1 MLLER
6 WNEIKDKLLE
16 ALRLE
21 PSQRAVYLAQTGATD
36 PELRSELESLIAFHE
51 RTGTDFLNAP
61 WPPAVS
67 VLALQVEPDAGN
79 TLLAA
84 GTRLG
89 PYEVQALLGA
99 GGMGEVYRARD
110 IRLNRIVAIKV
121 IPRSLSTD
129 AARLQRFERE
139 ARAIAALQHPNICTL
154 HDVGHEEGIQF
165 LVMEHLDGETLS
177 KRLQKG
183 RLSLEQ
189 TLRYGAE
196 IADALDAAHHQGI
209 VHRDLKPANIFIT
222 SHGESKVLDF
232 GLAKLDELDPE
243 LDPLVETATDAKLV
257 TTAGV
262 AMGTAPYM
270 SPEQARGEN
279 LDARTDI
286 FSLGSVLYEMA
297 TGQMAFQGKT
307 TALVHKSILDESP
320 PPPSRVAPSF
330 PEQLDH
336 IVAKAL
342 EKDRELRYQ
351 SASGMRTDLNRLKGD
366 STSGG
371 SASASDA
378 KSGPHLADARKSGR
392 SKNRWI
398 VGSASA
404 LLILIPAAWWVIRH
418 PDLFRPHRGSP
429 LGGARALT
437 ESGKVFRGAISLDGR
452 YVAYVKRDRGKD
464 GLRLLQVAT
473 DRDVLLLEG
482 SPLRIWSLHFSPDG
496 NFVYFLRQI
505 TKDDPEKDGVYRI
518 ATLGGPT
525 TPLAT
530 DATNNSVTV
539 SPDGKL
545 IAYISNSATESS
557 IVDVD
562 PNGSGRK
569 VIAKRPLGFQFWFI
583 EWSHSMNTIAA
594 VAIGNDD
601 MGLVLVDAASGNIKE
616 LTMTGWGWGAI
627 GQPAWSPDDSE
638 VYAPAREAGGAMF
651 QIWRFDPH
659 TGAHQALTSNS
670 TDYWLWSLS
679 ATGNGSLLADTIT
692 PDLSLWTTNKDGQWR
707 AIPSARGE
715 GLDGVAWVDNRIV
728 SSSVIDMFVHDDDAS
743 SPRKLRSYWQG
754 YKQLAPCG
762 PTRVAYWAVDK
773 TRGNHV
779 NFTDISTGESAALT
793 AGPYESN
800 PACSPDGNTLIYRHE
815 ERSMNKAHLM
825 WRSLSSGQ
833 SGELFKESNIDSP
846 KIAPDGK
853 TVLFRV
859 THASGV
865 PPEWVMIPITGGPVK
880 KINLP
885 ESMDTVWTLKW
896 ASDGKSVLYPKNE
909 NGVENLWSFRLD
921 GGKPTKL
928 TDFPSDTIFSYDVSH
943 DNRFVVSRGQV
954 LHDLVLLED
963 AK

>member
-1 MLLER
+1 MLPER

-16 ALRLE
+16 ALQLE
-21 PSQRAVYLAQTGATD
+21 PTRRAVYLAEAGATD
-36 PELRSELESLIAFHE
+36 PDLQRELESLIAFHE

-61 WPPAVS
+61 WALAAS
-67 VLALQVEPDAGN
+67 VLAPQVEPEAGN

-154 HDVGHEEGIQF
+154 HDVGHQEGIQF

-189 TLRYGAE
+189 ILRYGAE
-196 IADALDAAHHQGI
+196 IADALDAAHHRGI

-243 LDPLVETATDAKLV
+243 VDPSVETATDAKLI
-257 TTAGV
+257 TTPGM

-297 TGQMAFQGKT
+297 TGKMAFQGKT
-307 TALVHKSILDESP
+307 TALVRKSILDESP
-320 PPPSRVAPSF
+320 PPPSRVAPSL

-336 IVAKAL
+336 IVARAL
-342 EKDRELRYQ
+342 EKDRDLRYQ
-351 SASGMRTDLNRLKGD
+351 SASDMRTDLNRLKGD

-378 KSGPHLADARKSGR
+378 KSGPHLVDARKAGR

-404 LLILIPAAWWVIRH
+404 LLILILAAWWVIHH
-418 PDLFRPHRGSP
+418 PDLFRPHRVSP
-429 LGGARALT
+429 LWVARALT

-452 YVAYVKRDRGKD
+452 YVAYVKRDMGKD
-464 GLRLLQVAT
+464 ELRLLQVAT

-496 NFVYFLRQI
+496 NFVYFLRQL
-505 TKDDPEKDGVYRI
+505 TKDDPEKDGVYKI

-525 TPLAT
+525 TLLAT

-557 IVDVD
+557 IVDID

-569 VIAKRPLGFQFWFI
+569 VIARRPLGFQFWFI
-583 EWSHSMNTIAA
+583 EWSHSKNTIAA
-594 VAIGNDD
+594 VAIGSDD

-627 GQPAWSPDDSE
+627 GQPAWSPDDNE
-638 VYAPAREAGGAMF
+638 VYAPALEAGGAMF

-659 TGAHQALTSNS
+659 TGAHKALTSNS

-743 SPRKLRSYWQG
+743 SPRKLRSYSQV
-754 YKQLAPCG
+754 YRQLMPCG

-773 TRGNHV
+773 TRGSHV
-779 NFTDISTGESAALT
+779 NATDISTGESTALT
-793 AGPYESN
+793 AGPYERN

-815 ERSMNKAHLM
+815 ERSINKAHLM

-833 SGELFKESNIDSP
+833 SGELFKESNIDTP
-846 KIAPDGK
+846 MIAPDGRSA
-853 TVLFRV
+853 LFRV
-859 THASGV
+859 TYASGG

-885 ESMDTVWTLKW
+885 ESIDSVWTLKW

-928 TDFPSDTIFSYDVSH
+928 TDFPSDTIFSFDVSH

-954 LHDLVLLED
+954 LHDLVLLEN